1 MKKYTVLP
9 VAALLVLLLL
19 CSAAMAA
26 DYDITGTSGTLNI
39 PAGSHTLTG
48 TATGLSIQCAAGVSL
63 TLNGANVI
71 STGTALAFSGTGNEI
86 ILAAGTA
93 SFFTSGTDKAGIL
106 VPGGAVLTIRG
117 SGELTADGGR
127 NGSGI
132 GGNYLSDTGT
142 INIAGGTIY
151 ANGGSGGAAIGS
163 GALSDNGTV
172 SISGGTIIAIGGT
185 SGAGIGGGDEGS
197 GGTIRISGG
206 TVTAIGGPSG
216 AGIGGGVY
224 GDGGSVTIAG
234 GIVYAA
240 YGTRLSG
247 VMDIG
252 RGDSG
257 GSDGTLILDDGAAV
271 FLEHDSYASPTILG
285 TQAHYHP
292 VPFVGNTANGITVPA
307 AWTTAQ
313 GAFLPPKSSASMP
326 QTGDLAHTGI
336 WIALAA
342 AAGAALSLVFILR
355 RKQRA

>member
-1 MKKYTVLP
+1 MKRCAILP
-9 VAALLVLLLL
+9 VVILLFLLLFS
-19 CSAAMAA
+19 SAAIAA
-26 DYDITGTSGTLNI
+26 DYNINGATGTLSI

-48 TATGLSIQCAAGVSL
+48 TASGLSIECAAGVSL
-63 TLNGANVI
+63 TLNGASVI
-71 STGTALAFSGTGNEI
+71 STGIALSFTGTGNEI
-86 ILAAGTA
+86 IVAAGTEN
-93 SFFTSGTDKAGIL
+93 FFTSGTDKAGIL
-106 VPGGAVLTIRG
+106 VPSGAVLTIRG

-172 SISGGTIIAIGGT
+172 SISGGTITAIGGT

-240 YGTRLSG
+240 YGTSLSG
-247 VMDIG
+247 AKDIG
-252 RGDSG
+252 RGNSG
-257 GSDGTLILDDGAAV
+257 SSDGTLILDDGAAV
-271 FLEHDSYASPTILG
+271 FLEHDSYVSPTILG
-285 TQAHYHP
+285 TQTHYNP

-307 AWTTAQ
+307 AWTSAQ
-313 GAFLPPKSSASMP
+313 GAFLPPAP
-326 QTGDLAHTGI
+326 
-336 WIALAA
+336 AA
-342 AAGAALSLVFILR
+342 ASARPRRPGTTAGLLCGCFWQASPDRPLY
-355 RKQRA
+355 

>member
-1 MKKYTVLP
+1 MKRCAILP
-9 VAALLVLLLL
+9 VVILLFLLLFS
-19 CSAAMAA
+19 SAAIAA
-26 DYDITGTSGTLNI
+26 DYNINGATGTLSI

-48 TATGLSIQCAAGVSL
+48 TASGLSIECAAGVSL
-63 TLNGANVI
+63 TLNGASVI
-71 STGTALAFSGTGNEI
+71 SNGNR
-86 ILAAGTA
+86 AVVQPARATKSSWPAGTEN
-93 SFFTSGTDKAGIL
+93 FFTSGTDKAGIL
-106 VPGGAVLTIRG
+106 VPSGAVLTIRG

-172 SISGGTIIAIGGT
+172 SISGGTITAIGGT

-240 YGTRLSG
+240 YGTSLSG
-247 VMDIG
+247 AKDIG
-252 RGDSG
+252 RGNSG
-257 GSDGTLILDDGAAV
+257 SSDGTLILDDGAAV
-271 FLEHDSYASPTILG
+271 FLEHDSYVSPTILG
-285 TQAHYHP
+285 TQTHYNP

-307 AWTTAQ
+307 AWT
-313 GAFLPPKSSASMP
+313 SAP
-326 QTGDLAHTGI
+326 GRVPA
-336 WIALAA
+336 
-342 AAGAALSLVFILR
+342 LR
-355 RKQRA
+355 RRPRRQHGPADRGTTAGLLCGCFWQASPDRPLY